1 MSTRSKAAPRF
12 GLDGR
17 STCLKHV
24 LEQVLEADSTSPLYK
39 SVLEHF
45 GNDEDKF
52 NVVDYFLCNQT
63 FFENLTY
70 TERIL
75 ENPSETDPAKHIYKT
90 EIHDVPNYLRANCIF
105 FKRFLEDKKNE
116 GADVNTE
123 KFYLGITF
131 NDFMDWKAEDMTM
144 KTASLRVAKSRDI
157 VMDFNKGV
165 KREPPLF
172 SHWCFSGQV
181 DANQLPSPPPVEPL
195 KTEDAVD
202 STPSSPGSRKLL
214 AIPTCVPP
222 SKEAVYAILPN
233 DDDDSNA
240 KENIEYT
247 ASHSSHESVDEAAPS
262 KVFNMDPQ
270 LSLFHGGYRVV
281 PTVKLKMI
289 PSDIIAELHLQ
300 ATDLRASAGSTTCAF
315 SDGLDSGPSY
325 NAFTMM
331 SGSIATMMIQGF
343 GNHGSDDASYPC
355 MGSATSRGANIQGH
369 YYDLRGV
376 FFTVCSILCDPSWH
390 YLTPILAQDLG
401 EDVKSDA
408 KRRVKTCQVFCDCV
422 ASSTILFYAHANSKT
437 HASPFQLLDIDEH
450 SRETTL
456 ATWCIP
462 CLKRIH
468 GVLLSSN
475 ECEWFRT
482 DPRNSDVASPSFQ
495 SEPRTTSIAS
505 GLTSTLNSSTVD
517 IESRL
522 PTRLHAV
529 ATGASLSSPFYF
541 HYVLTSAPSPNKF
554 LINLSGINMG
564 RTTTDTMGQYD
575 DPTMSIGSVPATE
588 SGAVTILGRRANTGD
603 AIVSLCSLFCAPSGH
618 TTPSL
623 APQDHGETSTEQ
635 QSPSPI
641 VAAAMFEFGENVTI
655 VRDEEA
661 SVCARGISQSDV
673 LNSGAEMSIAEPNTA
688 GTIGDFGDNE
698 IPNDFFDD
706 WSHNVDD
713 LESDDGSNEEIA
725 LELAF
730 DGTVNGSVKP
740 QEEKSYE
747 NAIEIEEQAQ
757 VPVKLPIKGAT
768 IALITMDPCIDR
780 TDDNDVEGSKDG
792 REIQDDEVL
801 ILDRLELLMGTVEL
815 PNETVNRVERQECA
829 MTLIDVKEYDMMDKD
844 KILQNDGYDD
854 RVPALRFE
862 CDSFHAQVLTFLLT
876 NSLMSS
882 HTSNDAEPVAWTRR
896 NLFHTDG
903 ITFSLSGRFENLQ
916 VTNVP
921 RSRVLHYVYSDDT
934 PTSQDVYS
942 DFGIN
947 DTIGYKGVPTAIRVD
962 LESIPHDPSSIRVLP
977 NTENEYL
984 LMMQG
989 GHMSEQGLTPED
1001 EAYQYMLS
1009 TDTYRTGSKPKGAL
1023 SHDEIDQAASATSP
1037 TILLLTEYVVSNLIK
1052 QDPANIIYG
1061 NESTE
1066 SSGNT
1071 AHPFPVVANHVD
1083 CFEDTTIDD
1092 DDEDISEDISCLF
1105 PDLAEFILDLQ
1116 SEFERS
1122 IAAVLDDDDL
1132 IASPGSASPVRS
1144 ELIALNDLPSP
1155 SGAEKLPSPT
1165 AQVQLDCF
1173 PKIFDVDDDCTIVSP
1188 LDMNSFIDEFSRKN
1202 AMNLESLMGSIV
1214 IGEHFYSNSLRLKAP
1229 SDSDATVLP
1238 FDRGPSKLLTASNG
1252 SLRSLPFDR
1261 GPCLPPTALR
1271 VVPRLIDAR
1280 RNKLLSRILLLVRNS
1295 LLRGLLS
1302 TRLLIFERLFV
1313 VSAFL
1318 FKKRVASSETTSP
1331 FYLFKETHGR
1341 IF

>member
-75 ENPSETDPAKHIYKT
+75 ENPSEMDPAKHIYKT

-131 NDFMDWKAEDMTM
+131 DDFMDWKAEEMTM
-144 KTASLRVAKSRDI
+144 KTASPRVAKSRDI
-157 VMDFNKGV
+157 VMDFNK
-165 KREPPLF
+165 
-172 SHWCFSGQV
+172 V
-181 DANQLPSPPPVEPL
+181 DANPLPSPPPVEPL

-240 KENIEYT
+240 KENIEFT
-247 ASHSSHESVDEAAPS
+247 ASHSSLESVDDAAPS

-300 ATDLRASAGSTTCAF
+300 ATDLRASAGGTTCAF
-315 SDGLDSGPSY
+315 SDGLDPGPSY

-331 SGSIATMMIQGF
+331 SGSIATMVIQGF

-355 MGSATSRGANIQGH
+355 MGSATLRGANIQGH

-401 EDVKSDA
+401 EDVQSDA
-408 KRRVKTCQVFCDCV
+408 KHRVKTCQVFCNCV

-456 ATWCIP
+456 ATWCIL

-541 HYVLTSAPSPNKF
+541 HYVLTSAPSPNKL

-635 QSPSPI
+635 QSPAPI
-641 VAAAMFEFGENVTI
+641 VSDAMFEFGENVTI

-661 SVCARGISQSDV
+661 SVCARGISRSDV
-673 LNSGAEMSIAEPNTA
+673 LNSGAEMSIAETNTA

-730 DGTVNGSVKP
+730 DGTVNGSVLSKP

-844 KILQNDGYDD
+844 KILQNDGYD
-854 RVPALRFE
+854 
-862 CDSFHAQVLTFLLT
+862 
-876 NSLMSS
+876 
-882 HTSNDAEPVAWTRR
+882 
-896 NLFHTDG
+896 
-903 ITFSLSGRFENLQ
+903 
-916 VTNVP
+916 
-921 RSRVLHYVYSDDT
+921 
-934 PTSQDVYS
+934 
-942 DFGIN
+942 
-947 DTIGYKGVPTAIRVD
+947 
-962 LESIPHDPSSIRVLP
+962 
-977 NTENEYL
+977 
-984 LMMQG
+984 
-989 GHMSEQGLTPED
+989 
-1001 EAYQYMLS
+1001 
-1009 TDTYRTGSKPKGAL
+1009 
-1023 SHDEIDQAASATSP
+1023 
-1037 TILLLTEYVVSNLIK
+1037 
-1052 QDPANIIYG
+1052 
-1061 NESTE
+1061 
-1066 SSGNT
+1066 
-1071 AHPFPVVANHVD
+1071 
-1083 CFEDTTIDD
+1083 
-1092 DDEDISEDISCLF
+1092 EDISEDISRLF

-1202 AMNLESLMGSIV
+1202 TMNLESLMGSIV